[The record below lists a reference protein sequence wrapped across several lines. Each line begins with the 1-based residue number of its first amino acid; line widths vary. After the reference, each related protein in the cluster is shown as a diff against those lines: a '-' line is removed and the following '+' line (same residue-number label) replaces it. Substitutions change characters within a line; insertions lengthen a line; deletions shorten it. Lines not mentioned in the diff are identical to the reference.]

1 MKRKTRIMNQTA
13 AEGSPELK
21 TGIILESK
29 GDPDKQKF
37 WNFLDH
43 GDTAELQLFGTIQ
56 SEEDWWSDDC
66 VTYRNFI
73 NELKGLGDKKSINV
87 VIHSIG
93 GDVFAANAIYS
104 ALVMNKATI
113 TGTIIGICASAATI
127 VLMACDSRRIAK
139 NAILMT
145 HNPSISLRGSYQA
158 DELLRLAEITNQVKK
173 SIVAAYMERLDK
185 TEDEINQLMDEES
198 WYVGQE
204 AVDAG
209 FCDSVIEP
217 DFQNSILSKNFM
229 VNGISYNFRNYVEKF
244 VPDNIRKRVQD
255 LSETFQKEAGTFFNT
270 KKTIQKGK
278 VGMDEDEKEMSV
290 ISDTAGLKAAYPQ
303 LCAQITADAVSAER
317 ERMKAIDEIAKG
329 IPEAMLMKARYEEP
343 VSAADLALAQ
353 MKANNAAGQQFLNSM
368 AYEMQNSG
376 AAAVGAEPNTGYDPE
391 EQKKA
396 ENAQKVDGFANKLK
410 ADKRRG

>member
-1 MKRKTRIMNQTA
+1 MITNQPTA
-13 AEGSPELK
+13 AESLEPK
-21 TGIILESK
+21 TG
-29 GDPDKQKF
+29 KF
-37 WNFLDH
+37 WNFLDN

-73 NELKGLGDKKSINV
+73 NELNGLGDKKSINV

-104 ALVMNKATI
+104 ALAMNKATI

-139 NAILMT
+139 NAILMA
-145 HNPSISLRGSYQA
+145 HNPSVSLWGSYQA
-158 DELLRLAEITNQVKK
+158 DDLLKLAEVTNQVKK

-185 TEDEINQLMDEES
+185 TEEEINQLMDEES

-209 FCDSVIEP
+209 FCDSVIEA
-217 DFQNSILSKNFM
+217 DFQNSALSKNFM
-229 VNGISYNFRNYVEKF
+229 VDGIPYSFKNYVEKF
-244 VPDNIRKRVQD
+244 VPDNIRKKVLD
-255 LSETFQKEAGTFFNT
+255 LSKTPQKETGAFFDT
-270 KKTIQKGK
+270 PKQPQKGNAK
-278 VGMDEDEKEMSV
+278 MDEENKTTPV
-290 ISDTAGLKAAYPQ
+290 ISDAAGLKAAYPQ
-303 LCAQITADAVSAER
+303 LCAQIAADAVSAER
-317 ERMKAIDEIAKG
+317 ERLKAIDEISKG
-329 IPEAMLMKARYEEP
+329 IPEDVLMKARYEEP
-343 VSAADLALAQ
+343 ISAADLALAQ

-368 AYEMQNSG
+368 VQEMQNSG
-376 AAAVGAEPNTGYDPE
+376 AAAVGTEPNTGYDTAQ
-391 EQKKA
+391 QKQA
-396 ENAQKVDGFANKLK
+396 ESAQKVAGFANKLK

>member
-1 MKRKTRIMNQTA
+1 MITNQPTA
-13 AEGSPELK
+13 AGSQDPK
-21 TGIILESK
+21 TG
-29 GDPDKQKF
+29 KF
-37 WNFLDH
+37 WNFLDN

-73 NELKGLGDKKSINV
+73 NELNGLGDKKSINV

-104 ALVMNKATI
+104 ALAMNKAKI

-139 NAILMT
+139 NAILMA
-145 HNPSISLRGSYQA
+145 HNPSVSLWGSYQA
-158 DELLRLAEITNQVKK
+158 DDLLKLAEVTNQVKK

-185 TEDEINQLMDEES
+185 TEEEINQLMDEES

-209 FCDSVIEP
+209 FCDSVIEA
-217 DFQNSILSKNFM
+217 DFQNSALSKNFM
-229 VNGISYNFRNYVEKF
+229 VDGVPYSFKNYMEKF
-244 VPDNIRKRVQD
+244 VPDNIRKRVLD
-255 LSETFQKEAGTFFNT
+255 LSKTPQKETGAFFDTQKNT
-270 KKTIQKGK
+270 KKGNEK
-278 VGMDEDEKEMSV
+278 MDEENKTTPI
-290 ISDTAGLKAAYPQ
+290 ISDAAGLKAAYPQ
-303 LCAQITADAVSAER
+303 LCAQIAADAVSAER
-317 ERMKAIDEIAKG
+317 ERLKAIDEIAKG
-329 IPEAMLMKARYEEP
+329 IPEDVLMKARYDEP
-343 VSAADLALAQ
+343 ISAADLALAQ

-368 AYEMQNSG
+368 VQEMQNSG
-376 AAAVGAEPNTGYDPE
+376 AAAVGTEPNTGYDTAQ
-391 EQKKA
+391 QKQA
-396 ENAQKVDGFANKLK
+396 ESAQKVAGFANKLK